1 MPLLFLN
8 EISCGTG
15 CEPAHA
21 DRAMTE
27 FARTTRAVAKEDRT
41 PTVLVSAVEL
51 KSLQIAEGYPIG
63 KWAGNPRNRDAWVRL
78 RQMQNKSP
86 FKVAFPDEKEPYD
99 VEYRHEGDRA
109 DGIGAAHLLDGLAV
123 SLPVAAR
130 WDTSTLRVER
140 EQLVDADGGGP
151 DTEVS
156 EVEVRHL
163 SARDHV
169 EDHLT
174 WIRERA
180 AWLISTGLADVHSGA
195 ALWEKR
201 AELFPRLG
209 FLPHVEQQLRGLLP
223 VSVHVVLRRLAELD
237 RAVTDWDPD
246 IRPEGPLW
254 PGSTRP
260 EHEQRRRSCWFPDL
274 DGTQQLFDL
283 HIDFPPRPG
292 RLHFRLVP
300 KTRTVHIAHIGRK
313 LGV

>member
-27 FARTTRAVAKEDRT
+27 FARTTRAVAKEDQT

-86 FKVAFPDEKEPYD
+86 FKVAFPQEKEPYD
-99 VEYRHEGDRA
+99 VEYRHEGIRA

-130 WDTSTLRVER
+130 WDTSSLRVER
-140 EQLVDADGGGP
+140 EQLVGADDGGT
-151 DTEVS
+151 DTES
-156 EVEVRHL
+156 GEVEVRHL

-180 AWLISTGLADVHSGA
+180 AWLIRTGLADVHSGA
-195 ALWEKR
+195 TLWEKR
-201 AELFPRLG
+201 AGLFPRLG
-209 FLPHVEQQLRGLLP
+209 FLPHVEQQVQALLP
-223 VSVHVVLRRLAELD
+223 VQLPVVLRRLAELD
-237 RAVTDWDPD
+237 KAVTDWDPD
-246 IRPEGPLW
+246 TRPEGPLW

-260 EHEQRRRSCWFPDL
+260 EHQQRRRLCWFTDL

-283 HIDFPPRPG
+283 HTDFPPKPG

-300 KTRTVHIAHIGRK
+300 ETRKVHVAHIGRK